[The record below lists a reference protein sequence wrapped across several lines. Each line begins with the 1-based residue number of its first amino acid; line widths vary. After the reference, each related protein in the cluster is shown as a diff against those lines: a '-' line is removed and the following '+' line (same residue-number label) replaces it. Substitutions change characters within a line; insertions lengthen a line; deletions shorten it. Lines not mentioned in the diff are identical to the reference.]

1 MHLVVYGKE
10 SLDEIKTL
18 VESKFQDIRN
28 IGRNYLHFPGEPCSS
43 EHLQILVKAVPIK
56 EGHILR
62 IIWPIT
68 PGIRHYK
75 EGLSKY
81 IGHLIGHEGEG
92 SLFYNLKKMGW
103 AMSLSAGEMDCSVD
117 YSFFSVTIELT
128 DSGHDHH
135 EDIIGL
141 LFKYIHLLQ
150 KDGVAKW
157 IFDEL
162 YPSEDWLVQS
172 SLPSKFFPSAIKAT
186 LDELSPETVRIF
198 WESKSFEGCTDLV
211 EPWYGTKYSVQ
222 KLPPSTI
229 QQWIEKAPKEDLH
242 LPIPNIFIATDL
254 TIKQVSDKV
263 NSIYE
268 CVPYPYL
275 IRKSPFS
282 RLWYKPD
289 TMFFTPKAY
298 IKIEF
303 NCPLSNQSPEAAVL
317 TDMLTRLLMDYLN
330 EYAYYAAVAGLYYS
344 IHSSNYGFQVTVF
357 GYNHKMQSLLETVI
371 DKIKN
376 FEVKADRFS
385 VIKVFVFFFGQ
396 MTFIC

>member
-1 MHLVVYGKE
+1 M
-10 SLDEIKTL
+10 I
-18 VESKFQDIRN
+18 FQ
-28 IGRNYLHFPGEPCSS
+28 
-43 EHLQILVKAVPIK
+43 
-56 EGHILR
+56 
-62 IIWPIT
+62 
-68 PGIRHYK
+68 
-75 EGLSKY
+75 
-81 IGHLIGHEGEG
+81 
-92 SLFYNLKKMGW
+92 
-103 AMSLSAGEMDCSVD
+103 
-117 YSFFSVTIELT
+117 
-128 DSGHDHH
+128 
-135 EDIIGL
+135 
-141 LFKYIHLLQ
+141 
-150 KDGVAKW
+150 
-157 IFDEL
+157 L

-263 NSIYE
+263 
-268 CVPYPYL
+268 PYPYL

-344 IHSSNYGFQVTVF
+344 IHSSNYGFQGESSRGANRTQGEQIARPTSRWKSPRLVVKLFYLLVRVF
-357 GYNHKMQSLLETVI
+357 LHLLPLHHKKTPSKPLLPPPPLGSPPPATPTAPAGHLAGNFPHPSNPSLRKFQI
-371 DKIKN
+371 
-376 FEVKADRFS
+376 
-385 VIKVFVFFFGQ
+385 
-396 MTFIC
+396 